1 MDEALPLSFE
11 RSAEK
16 GIDLNSAL
24 GNALAASIHAIL
36 QDAMVV
42 TLEVDLLPLFLLIAS
57 CYFFASHALCRRRG
71 FFIRMV
77 AWMEALMEWGFLFQG
92 MELTPTRQ
100 TAQL

>member
-42 TLEVDLLPLFLLIAS
+42 TLEVGRLSSAAFPARYPLS
-57 CYFFASHALCRRRG
+57 CCCQSCSVLTVVALSLGRSSGWKHRWNGTSCIRG
-71 FFIRMV
+71 RD
-77 AWMEALMEWGFLFQG
+77 
-92 MELTPTRQ
+92 
-100 TAQL
+100 